1 MTMRKKINYT
11 GDKRF
16 RVNHPKYGEIVVA
29 APDDASAVYA
39 AGYAWKVDPTRI
51 DFLRLLHSGKG
62 QVSDE
67 KQKRA
72 ASTAMLTTPSELSAD
87 DQSANDHSIAQRQ
100 QFSKG

>member
-1 MTMRKKINYT
+1 MRKKINYT

-16 RVNHPKYGEIVVA
+16 RVNHPQYGEIVVA

-51 DFLRLLHSGKG
+51 DFYAYCTVAKAKSATRNK
-62 QVSDE
+62 
-67 KQKRA
+67 KRA

-100 QFSKG
+100 HFSKG